1 MCRRFTRATRSATPM
16 RRRLLKVQGA
26 MSAFTLRR
34 RLARAMRIAAPQ
46 NRCRLPGATLALTL
60 RRRLAQAMR
69 SAAPMRRCQ
78 PGAMPT
84 STLNRR
90 LARATR
96 IAVPDA
102 TPALTLRRRLAG
114 AMGNATVKRRCRPG
128 EQRLCGAVH
137 QTQRRIM
144 LCAATWCTRR
154 GAQGRRA
161 VAYQARRTIRRQLRF
176 CIAA

>member
-1 MCRRFTRATRSATPM
+1 M

-46 NRCRLPGATLALTL
+46 NRCPLPGATLALTL

-96 IAVPDA
+96 IAVPMRHCLPGA

-114 AMGNATVKRRCRPG
+114 AMGNATVKRRCLPG